1 MNAARGRTGPQPHAQ
16 GRSTRHESDTVYRLR
31 GRWMQL
37 STHCAFFTRAIGFG
51 DIRSLLRGP
60 RRAVRGARKQAQARG
75 VKGGR
80 WGGLLCRG
88 MAWTWA
94 SQQRAREKTIE
105 VQKLESMRCLGGN
118 FGALRGNMIGR
129 STGGQ
134 VMSSLPFQRLAIVFG
149 SCLKAVEVLM
159 SLSLHPPSP
168 STAAPA
174 HGNAGR
180 QWGDGRRHRAPHA
193 PASFTAEQHGGA
205 GSPF

>member
-1 MNAARGRTGPQPHAQ
+1 
-16 GRSTRHESDTVYRLR
+16 
-31 GRWMQL
+31 MQL

-118 FGALRGNMIGR
+118 FGGVEGQYDRKIHRWSSHVKSTFPAVGNCFWELLEGCRGADVFITS
-129 STGGQ
+129 STF
-134 VMSSLPFQRLAIVFG
+134 SKH
-149 SCLKAVEVLM
+149 SC
-159 SLSLHPPSP
+159 PSP
-168 STAAPA
+168 WER
-174 HGNAGR
+174 G
-180 QWGDGRRHRAPHA
+180 
-193 PASFTAEQHGGA
+193 
-205 GSPF
+205 